1 MNSKD
6 GSEFPTVLDGVVGGA
21 TIQTVNARDL
31 HAFLKVGKDFSSWIA
46 GRIAQYGFVLD
57 QDYCEVDLFAPQNGG
72 AKRGGHNRVEYHI
85 SLDMA
90 KELSMV
96 ERNEKGKEARQY
108 FIRMERKAREGAPA
122 SIDVRDPSQLASIAI
137 QLIEVNKELEA
148 RAITAEAAAE
158 AAKPKARFYDQ
169 FANSDGLFGLQN
181 VGRILGE
188 SPNKFVG
195 WLKQTFLFYQG
206 KALVPRAEYIR
217 MGLFEVKSEIIE
229 DKARYRTWVTPKGV
243 QYLAKKL
250 GKTID
255 LGGLL

>member
-1 MNSKD
+1 MSNDKD
-6 GSEFPTVLDGVVGGA
+6 TQFPAVSEGSIGGA
-21 TIQTVNARDL
+21 SIQTVNARDL
-31 HAFLKVGKDFSSWIA
+31 HAFLEVGKDFSTWIKDRIGQYEFSEGEDYVRVSPEIGENSSG
-46 GRIAQYGFVLD
+46 GR
-57 QDYCEVDLFAPQNGG
+57 P
-72 AKRGGHNRVEYHI
+72 AKEYHI

-96 ERNEKGKEARQY
+96 ERNEKGKQARQY
-108 FIRMERKAREGAPA
+108 FIRMEKKARAGSPTA
-122 SIDVRDPSQLASIAI
+122 IDVRDPGQLASIAI

-148 RAITAEAAAE
+148 RAITAEAAVE
-158 AAKPKARFYDQ
+158 AAKPKTSFYDQ

-181 VGRILGE
+181 VGRILSE
-188 SPNKFVG
+188 PPNKFVG

-206 KALVPRAEYIR
+206 KALVPRAEYVR
-217 MGLFEVKSEIIE
+217 MGIFEVKSEIIE

-255 LGGLL
+255 LGGLA

>member
-1 MNSKD
+1 MSND
-6 GSEFPTVLDGVVGGA
+6 EDTQFPVVAEGAIGGA
-21 TIQTVNARDL
+21 SIQTVNARDL
-31 HAFLKVGKDFSSWIA
+31 HTFLEVGKMFANWIKDRIDQYDFANGVDYVVIAETGKNSSG
-46 GRIAQYGFVLD
+46 GR
-57 QDYCEVDLFAPQNGG
+57 PS
-72 AKRGGHNRVEYHI
+72 REYHI

-108 FIRMERKAREGAPA
+108 FIRMEKKARAGAPA
-122 SIDVRDPSQLASIAI
+122 AIDVRDPGQLASIAI

-148 RAITAEAAAE
+148 RAITAEAAIE
-158 AAKPKARFYDQ
+158 AAKPKTSFYDQ

-181 VGRILGE
+181 VGRILSE
-188 SPNKFVG
+188 PPNKFVG

-206 KALVPRAEYIR
+206 KALVPRAEYVR
-217 MGLFEVKSEIIE
+217 MGIFEVKSEIIE

-255 LGGLL
+255 LGGLA